1 MPILETIV
9 CQTTKGKEARF
20 ERMVKSRIEL
30 SKRQSGCIAA
40 WYGIS
45 NSDEFLFIIQI
56 AYESMEQ
63 FHEIK
68 KLVEATL
75 DQKDGGLES
84 CLTGPPLLGL
94 FDIEANAL
102 KSLN

>member
-1 MPILETIV
+1 MALLETIV

-20 ERMVKSRIEL
+20 ERMIKSRIEL
-30 SKRQSGCIAA
+30 SKRQSGCLAG

-45 NSDEFLFIIQI
+45 NTDEYLFLIQI
-56 AYESMEQ
+56 TYESIDR

-68 KLVEATL
+68 KLVESTL
-75 DQKDGGLES
+75 DPKDGGLES

-94 FDIEANAL
+94 FEISEDAL
-102 KSLN
+102 YPAK

>member
-1 MPILETIV
+1 MPLLETIV
-9 CQTTKGKEARF
+9 CQTAKGKEARF

-30 SKRQSGCIAA
+30 SKRQSGCLAA

-45 NSDEFLFIIQI
+45 NTDEFLFLIQI
-56 AYESMEQ
+56 TYESIDR

-68 KLVEATL
+68 KLVESTL
-75 DQKDGGLES
+75 DAKDGGLES

-94 FDIEANAL
+94 FDIAGDAL
-102 KSLN
+102 NLGK

>member
-1 MPILETIV
+1 
-9 CQTTKGKEARF
+9 
-20 ERMVKSRIEL
+20 MVKSRIEL

-45 NSDEFLFIIQI
+45 NSDEFLFLIQI
-56 AYESMEQ
+56 AYETMEQ

-94 FDIEANAL
+94 FDIDKCTKFCKLVWHNMSYNTHYA
-102 KSLN
+102 SLD